1 MKRFIVYSLMS
12 CLFAQIDYE
21 TEIQTL
27 FNNNC
32 ISCHGNSGGLSLES
46 YANLMTGGNS
56 GTVIISGDHSNS
68 LLWERINNGQMPP
81 NGQLPSSNIDLIAAW
96 IDEGALEELN
106 TKNNKASPEL
116 FTLHQNYPNPFNPVT
131 NLDYDLPEDS
141 FVNLTVYD
149 MLGNVVNNLVNKNQ
163 GSGPKS
169 VQWDATNNQ
178 GQPVSA
184 GVYLYSIEAGEF
196 RQTRKMILL
205 K

>member
-1 MKRFIVYSLMS
+1 MS

-21 TEIQTL
+21 TEIQTI

-68 LLWERINNGQMPP
+68 LLWEKINNGQMPP
-81 NGQLPSSNIDLIAAW
+81 NNQLPSSNIDLIAAW

-106 TKNNKASPEL
+106 IKNNKALPER

-131 NLDYDLPEDS
+131 NLDYDLPEDAM
-141 FVNLTVYD
+141 VNITVFD
-149 MLGNVVNNLVNKNQ
+149 MMGKVVRTLVNDQQSAGYKTLLWNAM
-163 GSGPKS
+163 SNS
-169 VQWDATNNQ
+169 
-178 GQPVSA
+178 GQPVSS
-184 GVYLYSIEAGEF
+184 GLYIYTIQTGEF
-196 RQTRKMILL
+196 SKTRKMILL

>member
-1 MKRFIVYSLMS
+1 MS
-12 CLFAQIDYE
+12 YLFAQIDYE
-21 TEIQTL
+21 TEIQTI

-106 TKNNKASPEL
+106 TKNNKSSPER
-116 FTLHQNYPNPFNPVT
+116 FTLYQNYPNPFNPVT
-131 NLDYDLPEDS
+131 NLDYDLPEDAM
-141 FVNLTVYD
+141 VNITVFD
-149 MLGNVVNNLVNKNQ
+149 MMGKVVRTLVNDQQSAGYKTL
-163 GSGPKS
+163 
-169 VQWDATNNQ
+169 QWNATSNS
-178 GQPVSA
+178 GQPISA
-184 GVYLYSIEAGEF
+184 GLYIYTIRAGEF
-196 RQTRKMILL
+196 SKTRKMILL

>member
-21 TEIQTL
+21 TEIQTI

-68 LLWERINNGQMPP
+68 LLWEKINSGQMPP
-81 NGQLPSSNIDLIAAW
+81 NNQLPSSNIDLIAAW

-106 TKNNKASPEL
+106 IKNNKASPER
-116 FTLHQNYPNPFNPVT
+116 FTLYQNYPNPFNPVT
-131 NLDYDLPEDS
+131 NLDYDLPEDAM
-141 FVNLTVYD
+141 VNITVFD
-149 MLGNVVNNLVNKNQ
+149 MMGKVVRTLVNDQQSAGYKTL
-163 GSGPKS
+163 
-169 VQWDATNNQ
+169 QWNAMSNS
-178 GQPVSA
+178 GQPVSS
-184 GVYLYSIEAGEF
+184 GLYIYTIQAGEF
-196 RQTRKMILL
+196 SKTRKMILL

>member
-21 TEIQTL
+21 TEIQTI

-68 LLWERINNGQMPP
+68 LLWEKINNGQMPP
-81 NGQLPSSNIDLIAAW
+81 NNQLPSSNIDLIAAW

-106 TKNNKASPEL
+106 IKNNKALPER

-131 NLDYDLPEDS
+131 NFDYDLPEDAM
-141 FVNLTVYD
+141 VNITVFD
-149 MLGNVVNNLVNKNQ
+149 MMGKVVRTLVNDQQSAGYKTL
-163 GSGPKS
+163 
-169 VQWDATNNQ
+169 QWNAMSNS
-178 GQPVSA
+178 GQPVSS
-184 GVYLYSIEAGEF
+184 GLYIYTIQAGEF
-196 RQTRKMILL
+196 SKTRKMILL

>member
-1 MKRFIVYSLMS
+1 MS

-81 NGQLPSSNIDLIAAW
+81 NGQLPSSNIDLIVAW

-163 GSGPKS
+163 GSSPKS

>member
-1 MKRFIVYSLMS
+1 MS

-21 TEIQTL
+21 TEIQTI

-68 LLWERINNGQMPP
+68 LLWEKINNGQMPP
-81 NGQLPSSNIDLIAAW
+81 NNQLPSSNIDLIAAW

-106 TKNNKASPEL
+106 IKNNKALPER

-131 NLDYDLPEDS
+131 NLDYDLPEDAM
-141 FVNLTVYD
+141 VNITIFD
-149 MLGNVVNNLVNKNQ
+149 MMGKVVRTLVNDQQSAGYKTL
-163 GSGPKS
+163 
-169 VQWDATNNQ
+169 QWNATSNS
-178 GQPVSA
+178 GQPISS
-184 GVYLYSIEAGEF
+184 GLYIYTIQAGEF
-196 RQTRKMILL
+196 SKTRKMILL

>member
-1 MKRFIVYSLMS
+1 MS

-21 TEIQTL
+21 TEIQTI

-68 LLWERINNGQMPP
+68 LLWEKINSGQMPP
-81 NGQLPSSNIDLIAAW
+81 NNQLPSSNIDLIAAW

-106 TKNNKASPEL
+106 TYNNNELPKL
-116 FTLHQNYPNPFNPVT
+116 FTLNQNYPNPFNSKT
-131 NLDYDLPEDS
+131 MLHYELS
-141 FVNLTVYD
+141 KKIHVNIIIYD
-149 MLGNVVNNLVNKNQ
+149 MLGRHVKTLVNSTQTTGYKET
-163 GSGPKS
+163 
-169 VQWDATNNQ
+169 QWNATNNE

-184 GVYLYSIEAGEF
+184 GVYLYMIEAGEF
-196 RQTRKMILL
+196 RQTKKMVLL

>member
-21 TEIQTL
+21 TEIQTI

-68 LLWERINNGQMPP
+68 LLWEKINNGQMPP
-81 NGQLPSSNIDLIAAW
+81 NNQLPSSNIDLIAAW

-106 TKNNKASPEL
+106 IKNNKALPER

-131 NLDYDLPEDS
+131 NFDYDLPEDAM
-141 FVNLTVYD
+141 VNITVFD
-149 MLGNVVNNLVNKNQ
+149 MMGKVVRTLVNDQQSAGYKTL
-163 GSGPKS
+163 
-169 VQWDATNNQ
+169 QWNAMSNS
-178 GQPVSA
+178 GQPVSS
-184 GVYLYSIEAGEF
+184 GLYIYTIQTGEF
-196 RQTRKMILL
+196 SKTRKMILL

>member
-1 MKRFIVYSLMS
+1 MKRFIIYSLMS

-21 TEIQTL
+21 TEIQTI

-68 LLWERINNGQMPP
+68 LLWEKINNGQMPP
-81 NGQLPSSNIDLIAAW
+81 NNKLPSYNIDLIAAW

-106 TKNNKASPEL
+106 IKNNKALPER

-131 NLDYDLPEDS
+131 NLDYDLHEDAM
-141 FVNLTVYD
+141 FNITVFD
-149 MLGNVVNNLVNKNQ
+149 MMGKVVRTLVNDQQSAGYKTL
-163 GSGPKS
+163 
-169 VQWDATNNQ
+169 QWNAMSNS
-178 GQPVSA
+178 GQPVSS
-184 GVYLYSIEAGEF
+184 GLYIYTIQTGEF
-196 RQTRKMILL
+196 SKTRKMILL

>member
-21 TEIQTL
+21 TEIQTI

-68 LLWERINNGQMPP
+68 LLWEKINNGQMPP
-81 NGQLPSSNIDLIAAW
+81 NNQLPSSNIDLIAAW

-106 TKNNKASPEL
+106 IKNNKALPER

-131 NLDYDLPEDS
+131 NLDYDLPEDAM
-141 FVNLTVYD
+141 VNITVFD
-149 MLGNVVNNLVNKNQ
+149 MMGKVVRTLVNDQQSAGYKTL
-163 GSGPKS
+163 
-169 VQWDATNNQ
+169 QWNAMSNS
-178 GQPVSA
+178 GQPVSS
-184 GVYLYSIEAGEF
+184 GLYIYTIQVGEF
-196 RQTRKMILL
+196 SKTRKMILL

>member
-1 MKRFIVYSLMS
+1 MP
-12 CLFAQIDYE
+12 CLFSQIDYE
-21 TEIQTL
+21 TEIQTI

-68 LLWERINNGQMPP
+68 LLWEKINNGQMPP
-81 NGQLPSSNIDLIAAW
+81 NNQLPSSNIDLIAAW

-106 TKNNKASPEL
+106 IKNNKALPER

-131 NLDYDLPEDS
+131 NFDYDLPEDAM
-141 FVNLTVYD
+141 VNITVFD
-149 MLGNVVNNLVNKNQ
+149 MMGKVVRTLVNDQQSAGYKTL
-163 GSGPKS
+163 
-169 VQWDATNNQ
+169 QWNAMSNS
-178 GQPVSA
+178 GQPVSS
-184 GVYLYSIEAGEF
+184 GLYIYTIQAGEF
-196 RQTRKMILL
+196 SKTRKMILL

>member
-1 MKRFIVYSLMS
+1 MS

-21 TEIQTL
+21 TEIQTI

-32 ISCHGNSGGLSLES
+32 INCHGNSGGLSLES

-131 NLDYDLPEDS
+131 NLDYDLPEDAM
-141 FVNLTVYD
+141 VNITVFD
-149 MLGNVVNNLVNKNQ
+149 MMGKVVSTLVNDQQSAGYKTL
-163 GSGPKS
+163 
-169 VQWDATNNQ
+169 QWNATSNS
-178 GQPVSA
+178 GQPISA
-184 GVYLYSIEAGEF
+184 GLYIYTIRAGEF
-196 RQTRKMILL
+196 SKTRKMILL

>member
-1 MKRFIVYSLMS
+1 MS

-21 TEIQTL
+21 TEIQTI

-56 GTVIISGDHSNS
+56 GPAIISGDHSNS
-68 LLWERINNGQMPP
+68 LLWQKINSGQMPP
-81 NGQLPSSNIDLIAAW
+81 NSQLSSSNIDLIAAW

-106 TKNNKASPEL
+106 TKSNKASPER

-131 NLDYDLPEDS
+131 NLDYDLPEDAM
-141 FVNLTVYD
+141 VNITVFD
-149 MLGNVVNNLVNKNQ
+149 MMGKLVRTLVNDQQSAGYKTL
-163 GSGPKS
+163 
-169 VQWDATNNQ
+169 QWNATSNS
-178 GQPVSA
+178 GQPISS
-184 GVYLYSIEAGEF
+184 GLYIYTIQAGEF
-196 RQTRKMILL
+196 SKTRKMILL

>member
-1 MKRFIVYSLMS
+1 MS

-21 TEIQTL
+21 TEIQTI

-68 LLWERINNGQMPP
+68 LLWEKINNGQMPP
-81 NGQLPSSNIDLIAAW
+81 NNQLPSSNIDLIAAW

-106 TKNNKASPEL
+106 IKNNKALPER

-131 NLDYDLPEDS
+131 NFDYDLPEDAM
-141 FVNLTVYD
+141 VNITVFD
-149 MLGNVVNNLVNKNQ
+149 MMGKVVRTLVNDQQSAGYKTL
-163 GSGPKS
+163 
-169 VQWDATNNQ
+169 QWNAMSNS
-178 GQPVSA
+178 GQPVSS
-184 GVYLYSIEAGEF
+184 GLYIYTIQAGEF
-196 RQTRKMILL
+196 SKTRKMILL

>member
-1 MKRFIVYSLMS
+1 MS

-21 TEIQTL
+21 TEIQTI

-68 LLWERINNGQMPP
+68 LLWEKINNGQMPP
-81 NGQLPSSNIDLIAAW
+81 NNQLPSSNIDLIAAW

-106 TKNNKASPEL
+106 IKNNKALPER

-131 NLDYDLPEDS
+131 NLDYDLPEDAM
-141 FVNLTVYD
+141 VNITVFD
-149 MLGNVVNNLVNKNQ
+149 MMGKVVRTLVNDQQSAGYKTL
-163 GSGPKS
+163 
-169 VQWDATNNQ
+169 QWNAMSNS
-178 GQPVSA
+178 GQPVSS
-184 GVYLYSIEAGEF
+184 GLYIYTITTDNFSK
-196 RQTRKMILL
+196 TRKMILM

>member
-1 MKRFIVYSLMS
+1 MKRFIIYSLMS

-21 TEIQTL
+21 TEIQTI

-68 LLWERINNGQMPP
+68 LLWEKINNGQMPP
-81 NGQLPSSNIDLIAAW
+81 NNQLPSSNIDLIAAW

-106 TKNNKASPEL
+106 IKNNKALPER

-131 NLDYDLPEDS
+131 NLDYDLPEDAM
-141 FVNLTVYD
+141 VNITVFD
-149 MLGNVVNNLVNKNQ
+149 MMGKVVRTLVNDQQSAGYKTL
-163 GSGPKS
+163 
-169 VQWDATNNQ
+169 QWNAMSNS
-178 GQPVSA
+178 GQPVSS
-184 GVYLYSIEAGEF
+184 GLYIYTIQVGEF
-196 RQTRKMILL
+196 SKTRKMILL

>member
-21 TEIQTL
+21 TEIQTI

-68 LLWERINNGQMPP
+68 LLWEKINNGQMPP
-81 NGQLPSSNIDLIAAW
+81 NNQLPSSNIDLIAAW

-106 TKNNKASPEL
+106 IKNNKALPER

-131 NLDYDLPEDS
+131 NLDYDLPEDAM
-141 FVNLTVYD
+141 VNITVFD
-149 MLGNVVNNLVNKNQ
+149 MMGKVVRTLVNDQQSAGYKTL
-163 GSGPKS
+163 
-169 VQWDATNNQ
+169 QWNAMSNS
-178 GQPVSA
+178 GQPVSS
-184 GVYLYSIEAGEF
+184 GLYIYTIQTGEF
-196 RQTRKMILL
+196 SKTRKMILL

>member
-1 MKRFIVYSLMS
+1 MS

-106 TKNNKASPEL
+106 TKNNK
-116 FTLHQNYPNPFNPVT
+116 
-131 NLDYDLPEDS
+131 D
-141 FVNLTVYD
+141 
-149 MLGNVVNNLVNKNQ
+149 
-163 GSGPKS
+163 
-169 VQWDATNNQ
+169 
-178 GQPVSA
+178 
-184 GVYLYSIEAGEF
+184 
-196 RQTRKMILL
+196 
-205 K
+205 

>member
-1 MKRFIVYSLMS
+1 MS

-21 TEIQTL
+21 TEIQTI

-68 LLWERINNGQMPP
+68 LLWEKINNGQMPP
-81 NGQLPSSNIDLIAAW
+81 NNQLPSSNIDLIAAW

-106 TKNNKASPEL
+106 IKNNKALPER

-131 NLDYDLPEDS
+131 NLDYDLPEDAM
-141 FVNLTVYD
+141 VNITVFD
-149 MLGNVVNNLVNKNQ
+149 MMGKVVRTLVNDQQSAGYKTL
-163 GSGPKS
+163 
-169 VQWDATNNQ
+169 QWNAMSNS
-178 GQPVSA
+178 GQPVSS
-184 GVYLYSIEAGEF
+184 GLYIYTIQTGEF
-196 RQTRKMILL
+196 SKTRKMILL

>member
-1 MKRFIVYSLMS
+1 MS

-21 TEIQTL
+21 TEIQTI

-68 LLWERINNGQMPP
+68 LLWEKINNGQMPP
-81 NGQLPSSNIDLIAAW
+81 NNQLPSSNIDLIAAW

-106 TKNNKASPEL
+106 IKNNKALPER

-131 NLDYDLPEDS
+131 NLDYDLPEDAM
-141 FVNLTVYD
+141 VNITVFD
-149 MLGNVVNNLVNKNQ
+149 MMGKVVRTLVNDQQSAGYKTL
-163 GSGPKS
+163 
-169 VQWDATNNQ
+169 QWNAMSNN
-178 GQPVSA
+178 GQPVSS
-184 GVYLYSIEAGEF
+184 GLYIYTIQAGEF
-196 RQTRKMILL
+196 SKTRKMILF